1 MIINLKKSLAGVL
14 AAALTFSSV
23 PFWGAKTISNAPAF
37 SVTAEESKHLEITNC
52 IIFDT
57 DSKKFY
63 KGEKAGSR
71 TSNNVSLYTEEYEG
85 IGETDDPIYYDSST
99 KEIVFNNADIVTD
112 NAEFLYIFSYNTNSE
127 SANSRS
133 DVKIRLKGTNK
144 ITCTALE
151 NAKGMLETGTWRELY
166 YFMNA
171 KSIEIDGDEDSSLE
185 IINTADGDVTISSD
199 LDIHADVTLNFN
211 SEATIKIRNNSG
223 VLNLH
228 KGSKL
233 TMILPG
239 LSAANCITSES
250 GHFLTGGTC
259 YTSKDG
265 FAQNAFISGKTG
277 YIERA
282 DDRKPMVLAEPLN
295 EPVFEK
301 WQFECTKDDGEDLW
315 IYLYCPESISS
326 PEFTIKQITSYSDK
340 RTIEHKNL
348 DVQKIEPTDGSISN
362 YKVKYSVPFK
372 EYGDDFEIYVNGD
385 KIASTSAGKGYNAT
399 YFGYYLVVF
408 AAMNYF
414 NYNTECPWATYQD
427 VWDESYI
434 NKITPDVG
442 FKNRTDDIEKIMGEI
457 KNATD
462 SQHYIGST
470 LLLDHKITVCHYF
483 TDDVK
488 FDLTG
493 EDKDKIKV
501 EDVTIDGK
509 TFKVLKLCDIVPM
522 DYDKVTEVTMKYED
536 GTECYLRFSVLE
548 YIYWVLKN
556 YEDYE
561 PKLLQLCNYL
571 YIHYNLFK
579 KNYSF

>member
-14 AAALTFSSV
+14 AAALTFSSI
-23 PFWGAKTISNAPAF
+23 PFFGAKTISNAPAF
-37 SVTAEESKHLEITNC
+37 SVTAEESQPLNITNC

-57 DSKKFY
+57 DSKNFY
-63 KGEKAGSR
+63 KGEEAGSECA
-71 TSNNVSLYTEEYEG
+71 TYFNVGSKIEKFEG
-85 IGETDDPIYYDSST
+85 IGGTGDTIYYDSANDV
-99 KEIVFNNADIVTD
+99 IVFNNADIVTESP
-112 NAEFLYIFSYNTNSE
+112 EFLHVYNYNNVIEDT
-127 SANSRS
+127 A
-133 DVKIRLKGTNK
+133 KIKLKGTNK
-144 ITCTALE
+144 ITCTATE
-151 NAKGMLETGTWRELY
+151 NTIPKWICS
-166 YFMNA
+166 FMRA

>member
-57 DSKKFY
+57 DSKSFY
-63 KGEKAGSR
+63 KGEEAGSEYA
-71 TSNNVSLYTEEYEG
+71 TYFNVGSKIEKFEG
-85 IGETDDPIYYDSST
+85 IGGTGDPIYYDSDNNV
-99 KEIVFNNADIVTD
+99 IVFNNADIVTESP
-112 NAEFLYIFSYNTNSE
+112 EFLHVYNYNTPKDDT
-127 SANSRS
+127 A
-133 DVKIRLKGTNK
+133 KIKLKGTNK
-144 ITCTALE
+144 ITCTATE
-151 NAKGMLETGTWRELY
+151 NTIPKWICS
-166 YFMNA
+166 FMRA
-171 KSIEIDGDEDSSLE
+171 KSIEIDGDENSSLE
-185 IINTADGDVTISSD
+185 IINNADGEVRIYSD
-199 LDIHADVTLNFN
+199 LNLHNADLTLNFE
-211 SEATIKIRNNSG
+211 SEATIKTRPNMG
-223 VLNLH
+223 TLNLH

-239 LSAANCITSES
+239 LSAANYITSDS
-250 GHFLTGGTC
+250 NHFLTGGTC

>member
-14 AAALTFSSV
+14 AAALTLSSV

-57 DSKKFY
+57 DSQKFY

-71 TSNNVSLYTEEYEG
+71 TSNEVSLYKEEYER
-85 IGETDDPIYYDSST
+85 IGEIDDPIYYDSST

-112 NAEFLYIFSYNTNSE
+112 NAEFLYIFSYTTNSG

-151 NAKGMLETGTWRELY
+151 NAKGMLETGTWSELY

-185 IINTADGDVTISSD
+185 IINKAVGDVKIYSD
-199 LDIHADVTLNFN
+199 LDLHNADLTLNFE
-211 SEATIKIRNNSG
+211 SEAIIRNSA
-223 VLNLH
+223 LNLH

-239 LSAANCITSES
+239 LSAANYITSDS
-250 GHFLTGGTC
+250 NHFLTGGTC
-259 YTSKDG
+259 YTKKDG
-265 FAQNAFISGKTG
+265 TEQKSFISGETG
-277 YIERA
+277 YIERV
-282 DDRKPMVLAEPLN
+282 DDSKPMVLAEPSN
-295 EPVFEK
+295 KPVYEKTWFE
-301 WQFECTKDDGEDLW
+301 WNRDGDRDCW
-315 IYLYCPESISS
+315 IYFYS
-326 PEFTIKQITSYSDK
+326 PVSDPKVTINQITNYSDK
-340 RTIEHKNL
+340 RIIKHTSL
-348 DVQKIEPTDGSISN
+348 DVKPVEPTDGSISN
-362 YKVKYSVPFK
+362 YKVKYNVPFK
-372 EYGDDFEIYVNGD
+372 EFGDDFEFYIND
-385 KIASTSAGKGYNAT
+385 EKIPLTNISEEGSNYLGHYTVAST
-399 YFGYYLVVF
+399 
-408 AAMNYF
+408 AMKYF
-414 NYNTECPWATYQD
+414 NYNTECSCATSGY
-427 VWDESYI
+427 VWTEDSI
-434 NKITPDVG
+434 NDLIAKKGG
-442 FKNRTDDIEKIMGEI
+442 FTIKTNDIEKIMGEI

-470 LLLDHKITVCHYF
+470 LILDSKITVCHYF

-488 FDLTG
+488 FDLIG

-501 EDVTIDGK
+501 EDVKIGENN
-509 TFKVLKLCDIVPM
+509 FKVLKLRNVAPM
-522 DYDKVTEVTMKYED
+522 NYDKVTEITLKYED

-556 YEDYE
+556 CKDYD
-561 PKLLQLCNYL
+561 PKLVQLCANIYD
-571 YIHYNLFK
+571 YYKAIKDRYPF
-579 KNYSF
+579 